1 MLAPFKSQKNFF
13 TIAAIIIIALNLY
26 TFSVAYPT
34 MNQPLN
40 LGGADLPRDFSVY
53 YIAAWRMVHN
63 PSQIFNTQTLN
74 DGEPAIYP
82 PITPYKYLPSF
93 IVEISPLLSLSY
105 YQAFWVFDAIQ
116 FIMLPIMAFLLYKLL
131 EKNHPL
137 VALVVLVAVL
147 LLPYPMPGRGLSVSY
162 FMSWAEG
169 QAKIF
174 VAFFLLLSF
183 YLGYKGKPGM
193 SGVAFA
199 LGAFDP
205 RFAVLAL
212 PLFVFYN
219 KDNFRR
225 AGAVMVIGLVALNA
239 VIFYPGTAQ
248 GFVIMVF
255 GTGTTTPLYTPAW
268 IPAIML
274 ACLFAVNAKQM
285 VEELKITVDVFGRK
299 VKGASVSLNATDA
312 KLQ

>member
-1 MLAPFKSQKNFF
+1 MDK
-13 TIAAIIIIALNLY
+13 
-26 TFSVAYPT
+26 
-34 MNQPLN
+34 PLN

-53 YIAAWRMVHN
+53 YLATWRMVHN
-63 PSQIFNTQTLN
+63 PSQIFTTQPLN
-74 DGEPAIYP
+74 DGEPIIYP

-93 IVEISPLLSLSY
+93 LVEISPLLIFSY
-105 YQAFWVFDAIQ
+105 YQAFWTFDAIM
-116 FIMLPIMAFLLYKLL
+116 FILLPIMALLLYKLL
-131 EKNHPL
+131 ENKHPA

-169 QAKIF
+169 QAKIL
-174 VAFFLLLSF
+174 VAFLLLLSF
-183 YLGYKGKPGM
+183 YLGHKSKPGM

-219 KDNFRR
+219 KGSLRR
-225 AGAVMVIGLVALNA
+225 AGAAMVIGLVALNA
-239 VIFYPGTAQ
+239 VVFYPGTAG
-248 GFVIMVF
+248 GFIGMVF

-274 ACLFAVNAKQM
+274 ACLYIVNAKQM
-285 VEELKITVDVFGRK
+285 VDELNRTVHALGIRSAK
-299 VKGASVSLNATDA
+299 V
-312 KLQ
+312 

>member
-1 MLAPFKSQKNFF
+1 MFQAFKSKKVLFS
-13 TIAAIIIIALNLY
+13 IAVIIIVVLNLY

-53 YIAAWRMVHN
+53 YIASWRMFHN
-63 PSQIFNTQTLN
+63 PSQIFNTQHLT

-93 IVEISPLLSLSY
+93 LVLISPLLTFNY
-105 YQAFWVFDAIQ
+105 YQAFWIFNILQ
-116 FIMLPIMAFLLYKLL
+116 FILLPIMAFLLYSLL
-131 EKNHPL
+131 EKEHPL
-137 VALVVLVAVL
+137 IALVVLMAVL

-174 VAFFLLLSF
+174 LSFLLLLSF
-183 YLGYKGKPGM
+183 YLGYKGKSGL

-212 PLFVFYN
+212 PLFGFYN
-219 KDNFRR
+219 KGKLKAAFVPM
-225 AGAVMVIGLVALNA
+225 AVVLVAFNA
-239 VIFYPGTAQ
+239 VVFYPGTAA
-248 GFVIMVF
+248 GFVGMVF
-255 GTGTTTPLYTPAW
+255 DSGTTTPFFMPTW

-274 ACLFAVNAKQM
+274 ACLFAINARKL
-285 VEELKITVDVFGRK
+285 VEELKENVKIIASK
-299 VKGASVSLNATDA
+299 VKSVGFR
-312 KLQ
+312 